1 MHLFVSFY
9 NYIFALVFVQFSAGG
24 PVWVSFLPSSGC
36 FRFTGLT
43 AISLPESLPF
53 RGKNS
58 VGHRFA
64 MLGHSK
70 VKIEIGVY

>member
-1 MHLFVSFY
+1 M
-9 NYIFALVFVQFSAGG
+9 
-24 PVWVSFLPSSGC
+24 SFLPSSGC

-53 RGKNS
+53 PGENS
-58 VGHRFA
+58 VGHRLS

-70 VKIEIGVY
+70 VTIEIGVCESQIICALGLLPG